1 MRQQGVISDIKR
13 YAVNDGP
20 GIRTTVFFKGCPLQC
35 GWCHNPE
42 CMTPEKNLMFFEY
55 RCIGCGQCRERC
67 PENAISGEGIDRYID
82 HHRCS
87 FCGICMRVC
96 PSGALEMVGR
106 RLSPQEL
113 LVQLEKDI
121 LFYDS
126 SGGGITCSGGEPLYQ
141 PEFLAALLRLCRAR
155 ELHTVLDTS
164 GHAATDSLLGIMDHV
179 DLFYYDLK
187 LVEDREHKK
196 YTGVS
201 NELIL
206 ENLEMLCRQGRGH
219 QVIIRLA
226 LIPGITD
233 REVNITGIINLL
245 RDLKGPREI
254 QLLPYHD
261 VREKYRRLGW
271 SLDLGDL
278 KPEDMAPLAGI
289 RARLEKAGLRVT
301 GLQSGG

>member
-1 MRQQGVISDIKR
+1 MKQQGVISDIKR

-35 GWCHNPE
+35 SWCHNPE
-42 CMTPEKNLMFFEY
+42 CIAPEKNLMFFEY

-67 PENAISGEGIDRYID
+67 PENAISGEGTDRYID
-82 HHRCS
+82 HNRCS

-96 PSGALEMVGR
+96 PGGALEMIGR
-106 RLSPQEL
+106 RLSPREL

-126 SGGGITCSGGEPLYQ
+126 SRGGITCSGGEPLYQ
-141 PEFLAALLRLCRAR
+141 PEFLASLLRLCRYR
-155 ELHTVLDTS
+155 GLHTVLDTS
-164 GHAATDSLLGIMDHV
+164 GHAATESLLQILDYV

-187 LVEDREHKK
+187 LADARDHEK

-201 NELIL
+201 NELII
-206 ENLEMLCRQGRGH
+206 ENLEMICRQGLGH
-219 QVIIRLA
+219 KIIIRLA

-233 REVNITGIINLL
+233 TEANITGIINLL

-271 SLDLGDL
+271 NRDLGDL
-278 KPEDMAPLAGI
+278 KPDEAVPLAAVQ
-289 RARLEKAGLRVT
+289 ARLEKADLLVT
-301 GLQSGG
+301 G